1 MTKALK
7 IHAYSM
13 LILNGLIFVASLVSI
28 GLGFY
33 HLYLFGDGFHN
44 ILSIIYAFFHMII
57 TFMGFMLIIKMIKE
71 KKSMVMRTLMYT
83 ADDKDKKS
91 KVAKILCIVFISVF
105 SAIMIYMSLVLA
117 LHTDALFG
125 NAFPIFLKLD
135 LLNASMYVV
144 FLSIYFL
151 IFPSLFEKLGEN
163 ERYEQQI
170 T

>member
-1 MTKALK
+1 MTRGLK

-13 LILNGLIFVASLVSI
+13 LVINGLIFIASLVSI

-33 HLYLFGDGFHN
+33 HMYLYGDGFHN

-83 ADDKDKKS
+83 ADDKGKQS
-91 KVAKILCIVFISVF
+91 KAAKIICISFIVIF
-105 SAIMIYMSLVLA
+105 TAILVYMSVVLA

-135 LLNASMYVV
+135 LVNASLYVV

-151 IFPSLFEKLGEN
+151 IFPGLFEKLGEFDK
-163 ERYEQQI
+163 YD
-170 T
+170 

>member
-1 MTKALK
+1 MTRGLK

-13 LILNGLIFVASLVSI
+13 LVISIMIFVASIVSI

-57 TFMGFMLIIKMIKE
+57 TFMGVMLIIKMIKE

-83 ADDKDKKS
+83 ADDKDKQS
-91 KVAKILCIVFISVF
+91 FVAKIICISFIVVF
-105 SAIMIYMSLVLA
+105 SAIGVYMSIILA

-135 LLNASMYVV
+135 LLNASIFMV

-151 IFPSLFEKLGEN
+151 IFPSLFEKLGEFD
-163 ERYEQQI
+163 RYD
-170 T
+170 